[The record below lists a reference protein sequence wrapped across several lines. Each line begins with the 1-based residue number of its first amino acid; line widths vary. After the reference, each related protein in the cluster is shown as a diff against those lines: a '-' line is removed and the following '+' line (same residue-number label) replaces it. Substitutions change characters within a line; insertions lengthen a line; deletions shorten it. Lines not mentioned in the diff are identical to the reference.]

1 MNPEPPSGDARGGY
15 TRAAQAGLGR
25 PPRLDVPRGV
35 LEFHRAAVLDPDYAV
50 NLPGDRPL
58 HPTVYVPAAI
68 KVNGLPGK
76 SAQTP
81 FKALKKAAEKQ
92 GYHADF
98 ESDDRELAAHVADG
112 PFEDLVDRY
121 WVSRVVLR
129 PMTEAPAKRPDSWKV
144 LQQVRADKPSESKG
158 IGLVHVMTACAPDLE
173 GVPAYDGH
181 GWEGVPAYD
190 GHGFEGVPAYDGHG
204 GVGGLPA
211 YDGHAE
217 PFGRPGYG
225 SRTPVH
231 WGGRDPWRKEPVG
244 PRRPVVCVMDTG
256 IGEHPWFTH
265 GVRELREYAGVTVGM
280 PELPSTDPELHGL
293 RPGLSGLLD
302 RDAGHGTFIAGL
314 IRQYCPSAEIIAVPV
329 MASDGSA
336 DDTTF
341 QRALVLVLLRHLES
355 LAAQNP
361 DGIIDVL
368 SLSLG
373 YYHEKPEDLAADAI
387 IEPLLREF
395 GENGV
400 AVVCAAGNDATLTP
414 MFPAA
419 FSSNAGSQHRPE
431 RVPQMTVGALNP
443 DGQTIAIYSNA
454 GPWVSTHRRATAVV
468 STIPVTFNAAVQS
481 GTRVDSP
488 VGVRAS
494 VDPDNFASGFAL
506 WSGTSFAAPVLA
518 GQLAQHLAKDA
529 RIGAIDRKT
538 AVARAWSA
546 VTAELMWGHS

>member
-1 MNPEPPSGDARGGY
+1 MQG
-15 TRAAQAGLGR
+15 
-25 PPRLDVPRGV
+25 PPRLNVPRDV
-35 LEFHRAAVLDPDYAV
+35 LASHQAALFDPEYALS
-50 NLPGDRPL
+50 LPGDRAL
-58 HPTVYVPAAI
+58 QPTVYVPAAI

-76 SAQTP
+76 SAQQR

-92 GYHADF
+92 GYYADF
-98 ESDDRELAAHVADG
+98 ESEDRELAAYVADG
-112 PFEDLVDRY
+112 PFADLVDRY

-129 PMTEAPAKRPDSWKV
+129 PMSDGPTKRPDAWKV
-144 LQQVRADKPSESKG
+144 LQQVRADKPEESKA

-190 GHGFEGVPAYDGHG
+190 GHGVEGLPAYDGHG
-204 GVGGLPA
+204 FGGLPA

-225 SRTPVH
+225 TRTPVY
-231 WGGRDPWRKEPVG
+231 WGGRDPWRSKPVG
-244 PRRPVVCVMDTG
+244 DRRPVVCVMDTG
-256 IGEHPWFTH
+256 IGQHPWFTH
-265 GVRELREYAGVTVGM
+265 GVRELRNYAGVTVGM
-280 PELPSTDPELHGL
+280 PETPTTDPELHGL
-293 RPGLSGLLD
+293 TPDLTGLLG

-314 IRQYCPSAEIIAVPV
+314 IRQYCPSAQILAVPV

-355 LAAQNP
+355 LEAGHD

-373 YYHEKPEDLAADAI
+373 YYHEKPEDLAADSI
-387 IEPLLREF
+387 IYPLLSKF
-395 GENGV
+395 GESGV

-419 FSSNAGSQHRPE
+419 FASNAGSRHSAD
-431 RVPQMTVGALNP
+431 RVPLMTVGALNP
-443 DGQTIAIYSNA
+443 DGKTIAIYSNA

-468 STIPVTFNAAVQS
+468 STIPVTFDASIQS
-481 GTRVDSP
+481 GIRVDSP

-494 VDPDNFASGFAL
+494 VDPDNFSSGFAL

-518 GQLAQHLAKDA
+518 GQLAQHLAKDP
-529 RIGAIDRKT
+529 RIGAIQTDI

-546 VTAELMWGHS
+546 VTAELKWERP